1 MHKAATNG
9 IQLHYQQSG
18 TGPDIVMIHGIT
30 GNLAI
35 WHLEIVPALMSDYR
49 ITTYDLRG
57 HGYSEVPPTGYTT
70 ADHATDLKGLL
81 DTLGIARAHVIGH
94 SFGADIALHFSILF
108 PDRVNRLVL
117 VEPAI
122 AALIPLREHEDWIG
136 WKYWREK
143 LALGGVE
150 VPREKWHDAEY
161 LVRSSV
167 NLPML
172 FGIRKG
178 RARRA
183 GPLVRLMDT
192 TSAARDYCEVA
203 GMTLDKINQIRHQTL
218 LLYGEDSVFLGT
230 YDYLRTHLA
239 NCQAFLMADSEHFG
253 PIERPQLLL
262 EHARSFL
269 GDSGA
274 IAVAEPSNAQLNN
287 VGSAGY
293 LA

>member
-1 MHKAATNG
+1 MDKISANG

-18 TGPDIVMIHGIT
+18 TGPDIVMVHGIT

-35 WHLEIVPALMSDYR
+35 WHLEIVPDLQSDFR

-57 HGYSEVPPTGYTT
+57 HGYSDVPPTGYTT

-81 DTLGIARAHVIGH
+81 DTLGIQRAHVIGH

-108 PDRVNRLVL
+108 PERLDRLVL

-122 AALIPLREHEDWIG
+122 AALTPLREHEGWIG

-143 LALGGVE
+143 LESGGVE
-150 VPREKWHDAEY
+150 IPRDKWYDPEY

-172 FGIRKG
+172 FGFRKG

-183 GPLVRLMDT
+183 GPLVRLMNN
-192 TSAARDYCEVA
+192 TSAARDYCELA
-203 GMTLDKINQIRHQTL
+203 GMTLDRINQIRHHTL

-230 YDYLRTHLA
+230 YDYLRTHLP
-239 NCQAFLMADSEHFG
+239 NCVSYLMADSEHFG
-253 PIERPQLLL
+253 PIERPKLLL
-262 EHARSFL
+262 EYIRTFL
-269 GDSGA
+269 RASDPIPA
-274 IAVAEPSNAQLNN
+274 AQSSTIEFQKA
-287 VGSAGY
+287 GSA
-293 LA
+293 